1 MKRNFNILIA
11 MTVLFFT
18 ACDMGVQS
26 TQTIPLPMQTETS
39 SGTYQASCVFS
50 PSPIP
55 RNEHV
60 AMTMTLQRA
69 DGAALPSELV
79 IKVDADMPSH
89 GHGINTEPEI
99 KKVSTGKYE
108 VNGLLFH
115 MGGDWELYIDVI
127 EDGIPD
133 RATIPFT
140 L

>member
-1 MKRNFNILIA
+1 MNCNFNVLMVFLVV
-11 MTVLFFT
+11 MTS
-18 ACDMGVQS
+18 ACDVGVQS
-26 TQTIPLPMQTETS
+26 TQTIALPMEAETA
-39 SGTYQASCVFS
+39 SGSYQVSCLFN

-60 AMTMTLQRA
+60 SMTVTVQRSN
-69 DGAALPSELV
+69 GAVLPSEIS

-99 KKVSTGKYE
+99 TKISDGKYE
-108 VNGLLFH
+108 VKGLLFH
-115 MGGDWELYIDVI
+115 MGGDWELYIDLI

-133 RATIPFT
+133 RATIPFN